1 MTKKIAIT
9 AIVAYCIGFMLGPP
23 DLITMFLNGLIA
35 AFLCALPLLILA
47 RFGFVKSAS
56 RAMHTLTCV
65 LVGMV
70 ALLSLECYVLN
81 VAVAH
86 QTEPSQEPTTTS
98 SSPTTQSRQVAS
110 LAQEN

>member
-1 MTKKIAIT
+1 
-9 AIVAYCIGFMLGPP
+9 
-23 DLITMFLNGLIA
+23 LIA

-56 RAMHTLTCV
+56 KAMHTLTCV

-81 VAVAH
+81 VAVVH
-86 QTEPSQEPTTTS
+86 QTEHLQEPTTTS
-98 SSPTTQSRQVAS
+98 SSPAVQNRQIAS